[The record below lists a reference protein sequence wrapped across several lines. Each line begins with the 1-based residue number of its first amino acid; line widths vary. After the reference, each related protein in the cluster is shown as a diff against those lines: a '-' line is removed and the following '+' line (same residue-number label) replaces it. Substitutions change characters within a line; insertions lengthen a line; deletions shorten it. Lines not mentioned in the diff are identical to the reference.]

1 MQKRIMESSGQEKK
15 QKKRRKLSRK
25 KLAVIMILGVCVLAA
40 AAYGIY
46 RWIVQDQMSEETQR
60 RESWVVETGELL
72 EKNSDTRVN
81 IYESATAGDI
91 EIYQIQ
97 PAEVEK
103 DKFTYYNMAVQNRLE
118 ESLETLKAEGG
129 YTLESPL
136 AVWNP
141 YGTGTNGLYLYFETE
156 DPSLEVH
163 YRVHTE
169 NREIGDFQ
177 AQANAGDTRQ
187 KEFLVIGLVPGE
199 TCQVT
204 VSLTD
209 GRGETLQETAFET
222 EVPQAASGY
231 DTTLDH
237 TQGDSGEEL
246 TGGLY
251 YTLGTQGYYGHMFF
265 YDNEGVMRYE
275 MLLDGYKADRI
286 LTEGSDIIFCVSAD
300 QIGRLNSLGQVV
312 QLYKTK
318 GYNMHHD
325 FNRGE
330 EGKLLVLATRKN
342 AFDDGVMDRIL
353 EIDMETGSVR
363 EILDLRKVFSDYY
376 KITEKVGSTD
386 TFFWQAGTRDWIHLN
401 TIDYMGNDSL
411 VLSSR
416 ETSTIIKLSDIHG
429 EVQIDYLLG
438 DQEYWEGTG
447 YEEYVYEKAS
457 DFTGQYGQH
466 TVTYVPSDDLE
477 EGQYYLML
485 YDNNYYANS
494 TRTDGYEPRLRESVS
509 TDLMGGEVPS
519 HVYFYLVDEK
529 KKTYD
534 LAWSYDVPYSS
545 IVSSVQIREDNYV
558 VNSGVSKVFGEYDQ
572 DGEMIREFSYE
583 TDFQGYRVM
592 KGDFKG
598 YWFL

>member
-60 RESWVVETGELL
+60 RESWAVETGELL

-246 TGGLY
+246 TEGLY

-318 GYNMHHD
+318 GYDMHHD

-494 TRTDGYEPRLRESVS
+494 TRTDGYEPQLRESVS

>member
-1 MQKRIMESSGQEKK
+1 MQKRFMESSGQEKK

-118 ESLETLKAEGG
+118 ESLETLKAEGR

-246 TGGLY
+246 TEGLY

-318 GYNMHHD
+318 GYDMHHD

-429 EVQIDYLLG
+429 KVQIDYLLG

-466 TVTYVPSDDLE
+466 TVTYVPSDGLE